1 MSCNIRVLSS
11 NLYGRKRISF
21 LCDDNIALNSNRYYR
36 QFLKRPRFSFG
47 KNGYDDIDKKSGN
60 TDNAMH
66 MVLNTKVIRYLFTR
80 IIDLFPSYTLESL
93 SLNQCNSSTEL
104 TLILIKS
111 KPRVV
116 IINNSNMLILNTLS
130 SIIIKKR
137 GAIQDN
143 TRNIQDIIYKD
154 IIILNIQD
162 NYTNV

>member
-1 MSCNIRVLSS
+1 
-11 NLYGRKRISF
+11 
-21 LCDDNIALNSNRYYR
+21 
-36 QFLKRPRFSFG
+36 
-47 KNGYDDIDKKSGN
+47 
-60 TDNAMH
+60 

-93 SLNQCNSSTEL
+93 SLKRNSSTEL
-104 TLILIKS
+104 TLMLIKS

>member
-1 MSCNIRVLSS
+1 MTTIKVSTAFQFSYEHWLLFECCCFVKCDKFWSVVMSCNIRVLSS

-93 SLNQCNSSTEL
+93 SLN
-104 TLILIKS
+104 
-111 KPRVV
+111 
-116 IINNSNMLILNTLS
+116 
-130 SIIIKKR
+130 
-137 GAIQDN
+137 
-143 TRNIQDIIYKD
+143 
-154 IIILNIQD
+154 
-162 NYTNV
+162 